1 MHSCCKLKYKKWDW
15 DAKKLRKNWQEMS
28 GTKFED
34 VTLDGKDFKAKG
46 TTYGSLETG
55 VDTFKAPL
63 IEKPKG
69 FIFY

>member
-1 MHSCCKLKYKKWDW
+1 
-15 DAKKLRKNWQEMS
+15 MS

-46 TTYGSLETG
+46 TYGSLETG

-69 FIFY
+69 FIFFVNFHPK

>member
-1 MHSCCKLKYKKWDW
+1 
-15 DAKKLRKNWQEMS
+15 MS